1 LLKEFKDGG
10 VWGGGGGGGG
20 GGAGAPARP
29 PPPPPAAAE
38 IKRWS
43 AARKRQVVLRMVRG
57 ESIDAL
63 SRKSGS
69 IA

>member
-10 VWGGGGGGGG
+10 VAL
-20 GGAGAPARP
+20 GALIGARSATTSAPS
-29 PPPPPAAAE
+29 AAAE